1 MILSAS
7 AQEAEK
13 LNEPHWTLGSKTIP
27 ALSVYSSG
35 SNITNTVGSSGPI
48 LSTAEPNTGRIHRTY
63 TSHTYD
69 TPSMFSVSN
78 GIGLPVVEAFEDNT
92 IRLGTYSNPILD
104 RNGIARISGSI
115 SSAKNYPG
123 PWALGTKD
131 ISTLTVIGSGSLFE
145 VTSDRVP
152 MLSIEDRVGSYRT
165 NTAYTSSTDALFS
178 VTNVVG
184 IDVFKVMADGTVDLS
199 NYAKT
204 GGIKNFAV
212 SHPDLDNF
220 ENDYISNESRGES
233 IYFGAGS
240 VTQGKCYVLSGSSKT
255 WIEGVTT
262 EATTAGNLLGVAKG
276 TGTAGT
282 VGIMIK
288 GMLRVDSSLLTGTIE
303 PGKPVYLSTTA
314 GKYDFTPTTTSGD
327 IVRTVGYCIDI
338 AGSDILLHFNPD
350 NTSVT
355 LS

>member
-1 MILSAS
+1 
-7 AQEAEK
+7 
-13 LNEPHWTLGSKTIP
+13 
-27 ALSVYSSG
+27 
-35 SNITNTVGSSGPI
+35 
-48 LSTAEPNTGRIHRTY
+48 
-63 TSHTYD
+63 
-69 TPSMFSVSN
+69 
-78 GIGLPVVEAFEDNT
+78 
-92 IRLGTYSNPILD
+92 
-104 RNGIARISGSI
+104 
-115 SSAKNYPG
+115 
-123 PWALGTKD
+123 
-131 ISTLTVIGSGSLFE
+131 
-145 VTSDRVP
+145 
-152 MLSIEDRVGSYRT
+152 
-165 NTAYTSSTDALFS
+165 

-204 GGIKNFAV
+204 GGIKSFAV

-220 ENDYISNESRGES
+220 ENDYLSNESRGES

-282 VGIMIK
+282 VGMMIR
-288 GMLRVDSSLLTGTIE
+288 GMVRVDSDFLVGTIE
-303 PGKPVYLSTTA
+303 SGKPVYVSPTA
-314 GKYDFTPTTTSGD
+314 GKFDFTPTAVSGN
-327 IVRTVGYCIDI
+327 IVRAVGYCIDI
-338 AGSDILLHFNPD
+338 TGSDILLYFDPD